1 MEKEIVGENRKEI
14 HLMEQGSDAWKA
26 IRRGKIT
33 GTGFAKVLST
43 RGETRLNYMR
53 QLVLERKTGIT
64 VESFTN
70 EAMEWGT
77 KTEPQ
82 ARAYYE
88 KIYHI
93 EVDQVGFVSY
103 TSKNLAV
110 SMDYA
115 NYVGVSPD
123 GLLGDLG
130 CIEIKCPNTSTH
142 IGYAATKS
150 LPSKYNPQVQGLLW
164 VTDRKWCDFISFDP
178 RVEKEPF
185 WCIHVERDEA
195 YINKLAAAVSVFIDE
210 MVKMQLETVDV
221 DPQLLVDVTAGS
233 NEDDWLLKKQMEI
246 RGKVRHGVVC
256 ALIQGGMCS
265 IYDAIDEHKPV
276 INKWVDFIMTGK

>member
-150 LPSKYNPQVQGLLW
+150 LPSKYKPQVQGLLW
-164 VTDRKWCDFISFDP
+164 VTGRKWCDFISFDP

-185 WCIHVERDEA
+185 WCIHVERDQA

-210 MVKMQLETVDV
+210 MVKMQLETQDV
-221 DPQLLVDVTAGS
+221 DPQLLVDVTGGS
-233 NEDDWLLKKQMEI
+233 NEGDWLLKHQMEI
-246 RGKVRHGVVC
+246 RGKCLHGYAVAQISSGMKPKYILEPQNKADLL
-256 ALIQGGMCS
+256 ALYMFV
-265 IYDAIDEHKPV
+265 E
-276 INKWVDFIMTGK
+276 TGK